1 MLTRLWRHFSNF
13 AESMLRICFFETN
26 RGHLLPR
33 HPATD
38 WATFLPN
45 GAASL
50 HTQRSKTKGP
60 SSSPPIRD
68 RRIPSIPTSDRTGG
82 GGQTSDGLDQ
92 QIYDEI
98 HHAIIGQQL
107 PPGTKLGEEALC
119 GIFGVNRPRIRKILQ
134 RLAYEQLLDLYPNRG
149 AFVAQLSVKEAREI
163 FGARR
168 LIEPSLI
175 ESAAGTMSQAQ
186 IKELQI
192 FLRLEREAQ
201 TRHDRQSVIRI
212 SGEFH
217 LRLAKLSGNSVLTR
231 ILRQLISRT
240 SLIIAMYEIP
250 GQSGCNTS
258 HHEHLVSLLEAHET
272 QKMAAFM
279 REHLQSIE
287 SSLRLDIGPVK
298 PVDLQSIFR
307 PQL

>member
-1 MLTRLWRHFSNF
+1 
-13 AESMLRICFFETN
+13 
-26 RGHLLPR
+26 
-33 HPATD
+33 
-38 WATFLPN
+38 
-45 GAASL
+45 L
-50 HTQRSKTKGP
+50 HTQRPKTNRP
-60 SSSPPIRD
+60 SSSLGIGKGRTQ
-68 RRIPSIPTSDRTGG
+68 SIPTSDRTGG
-82 GGQTSDGLDQ
+82 GGHTSDVLDQ
-92 QIYDEI
+92 QIYEEI

-149 AFVAQLSVKEAREI
+149 AFVAQLSVKEAREV

-175 ESAAGTMSQAQ
+175 DSAAGVMPHAQ
-186 IKELQI
+186 IKELQA

-201 TRHDRQSVIRI
+201 SRRDRQAIIRI

-217 LRLAKLSGNSVLTR
+217 LLLAKLSGNSVLTR

-250 GQSGCNTS
+250 GQSGCKST
-258 HHEHLVSLLEAHET
+258 HHEQIVSLLEAGET
-272 QKMAAFM
+272 QKAAAFM

-287 SSLRLDIGPVK
+287 SSLRLDIGPVE
-298 PVDLQSIFR
+298 PVDLRSIFR
-307 PQL
+307 PRL